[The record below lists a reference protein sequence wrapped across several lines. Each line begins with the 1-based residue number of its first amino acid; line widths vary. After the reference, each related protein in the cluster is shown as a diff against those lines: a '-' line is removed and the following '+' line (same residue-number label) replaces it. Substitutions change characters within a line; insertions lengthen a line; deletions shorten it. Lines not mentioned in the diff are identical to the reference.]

1 MMGRRRGEPKRVWHR
16 GRGRGRGG
24 YSALDWAKIL
34 GMGGVLL
41 LIIGYIAWLF
51 FFQTAASAADWS
63 VYLPLVTAP

>member
-1 MMGRRRGEPKRVWHR
+1 
-16 GRGRGRGG
+16 
-24 YSALDWAKIL
+24 
-34 GMGGVLL
+34 MGGVLL